1 MTFAAALFTL
11 ALQAAAAAPCTPEDV
26 RTASVPPAIAWADA
40 PVQHAVPA
48 EQRRFFTAAL
58 GADAAAIDTPDFGF
72 VPLPMSP
79 YDYAFFAIRGE
90 TMKLY
95 LCRGATCQTGYDG
108 PRRAIAWA
116 STFTQN
122 MPDLAFDRADVNVF
136 DRGRYRRV
144 CRVTFETP

>member
-1 MTFAAALFTL
+1 MSLAALVSL
-11 ALQAAAAAPCTPEDV
+11 VLQAAALPCTAEDV
-26 RTASVPPAIAWADA
+26 RAARVPPVIAWADA
-40 PVQHAVPA
+40 PVRHEVPA
-48 EQRRFFTAAL
+48 DQRRYFTAAL

-72 VPLPMSP
+72 VALPMAP

-95 LCRGATCQTGYDG
+95 LCRAAACQTGYDG

-116 STFTQN
+116 STFTEN
-122 MPDLAFDRADVNVF
+122 MPDLVFDRTDVNVF

-144 CRVTFETP
+144 CRVTFEIP

>member
-1 MTFAAALFTL
+1 MILSALAAL
-11 ALQAAAAAPCTPEDV
+11 ALQAAAAAPCTAEDV
-26 RTASVPPAIAWADA
+26 RTATVPPAIAWADQA
-40 PVQHAVPA
+40 VRHGVPA

-79 YDYAFFAIRGE
+79 YDYAFFAVRGE
-90 TMKLY
+90 TMQLY
-95 LCRGATCQTGYDG
+95 LCRGAACQTGYDG
-108 PRRAIAWA
+108 PRRAIAFA

-122 MPDLAFDRADVNVF
+122 MPDLALDRTDIAVF

-144 CRVTFETP
+144 CTVTFETP